1 MRGTLKIPIHELFVI
16 ALILKIGFSAVGW
29 AIDDPWFFGFT
40 LPLLVMMGYI
50 AVGIRRRQREV
61 SDEKFADSCYYLGF
75 IFTITSI
82 IFCLFDLPNIGAHM
96 ALIAIRFG
104 AAMISTV
111 LGLGVRVYLVSF
123 QADFDDAVR
132 SAEERLIEAYEQ
144 LHVRAIDSY
153 DKLAEFETKVDA
165 AAVASLA
172 KVEAGVAQMT
182 QVYSETMTG
191 FFTEA
196 TERNHA
202 VFQASLIEVR
212 QASLNL
218 AKSADLYSGAMQTSL
233 TNLENKIAE
242 FGAAVS
248 NQLAQTRFPDDY
260 FAERLASP
268 LATLGNST
276 VAIASQV
283 ELAAGSVGQA
293 TNAMC
298 ASLATLQ
305 ARSTDMEGAVDRVAT
320 LTANQNALLTGAQA
334 QVDILTGL
342 VNTVRAAQ
350 EGMSGLSTQIAA
362 QAGAL
367 VQNANVA
374 ATQTATMSTIATSLQ
389 QLEKALRSRPHDED
403 LAQKLALTQQESA
416 TINQG
421 VSHLSAQ
428 LSGLTQDLH
437 AFVRET
443 AALTQRLGAMKTGAQ
458 PGETI
463 R

>member
-1 MRGTLKIPIHELFVI
+1 
-16 ALILKIGFSAVGW
+16 
-29 AIDDPWFFGFT
+29 
-40 LPLLVMMGYI
+40 
-50 AVGIRRRQREV
+50 
-61 SDEKFADSCYYLGF
+61 
-75 IFTITSI
+75 
-82 IFCLFDLPNIGAHM
+82 
-96 ALIAIRFG
+96 
-104 AAMISTV
+104 
-111 LGLGVRVYLVSF
+111 
-123 QADFDDAVR
+123 
-132 SAEERLIEAYEQ
+132 
-144 LHVRAIDSY
+144 
-153 DKLAEFETKVDA
+153 
-165 AAVASLA
+165 
-172 KVEAGVAQMT
+172 
-182 QVYSETMTG
+182 
-191 FFTEA
+191 
-196 TERNHA
+196 
-202 VFQASLIEVR
+202 
-212 QASLNL
+212 
-218 AKSADLYSGAMQTSL
+218 MQTSL

-305 ARSTDMEGAVDRVAT
+305 ARSSDMEGAVDRVAT

-342 VNTVRAAQ
+342 VNTVRSAQ